1 MRNRAVL
8 VTGGAGFIG
17 SHIVDKLINE
27 GHSVRVIDNLSTGRL
42 ENLKHLEGNPNLEF
56 IKGDLKK
63 TSQTQRRRLGESTRY
78 STSRQTRRLG

>member
-63 TSQTQRRRLGESTRY
+63 RVRRRG
-78 STSRQTRRLG
+78 GG